1 VKKLIV
7 SVVVFG
13 ALLLTHA
20 PQSQA
25 QATKGGA
32 VFLPATD
39 LKWND
44 VPEFPGVKMA
54 VVEGDPAKG
63 PAHFFIRFEP
73 GFTATRHY
81 HNSDHHVTVVAGTV
95 VLTTQDGERRLPP
108 GSFFSFTGK
117 TKHATKCEGAT
128 ACVLAIDSRG
138 KWDVIPEAT
147 GRTEPKATEPKAKEQ
162 LRP

>member
-1 VKKLIV
+1 MKKLIV
-7 SVVVFG
+7 PVVVFG
-13 ALLLTHA
+13 ALLLTRA
-20 PQSQA
+20 PESQA

-44 VPEFPGVKMA
+44 VPDFPGVKMA

-73 GFTATRHY
+73 GFAAPRH
-81 HNSDHHVTVVAGTV
+81 HHTSDHHVTVVAGTL
-95 VLTTQDGERRLPP
+95 VLTTPDGEKRLPA

-117 TKHATKCEGAT
+117 TKHATKCEAGT
-128 ACVLAIDSRG
+128 PCVLAIDSRG
-138 KWDVIPEAT
+138 KWDVIPEAAS
-147 GRTEPKATEPKAKEQ
+147 RTEPKGKE
-162 LRP
+162 LR